1 MRVATLLRRLCV
13 PLDGERVTL
22 YRRSIKL
29 CDGNTAR
36 TKRYDF
42 ALVDD
47 DDAARVFENGGNVP
61 GQKFFV
67 FAQAYDERA
76 TTAPRSHQKAPPFS
90 SDSYNGLPAPHAP
103 PNTAYR

>member
-61 GQKFFV
+61 RQKFFG
-67 FAQAYDERA
+67 FPPAYRER
-76 TTAPRSHQKAPPFS
+76 TTTLPCSHQEARLFS
-90 SDSYNGLPAPHAP
+90 ASSSHGVGSAEALLSAA
-103 PNTAYR
+103 